1 MTPGEPANASTAG
14 TPRPGAPGPPGRAA
28 VRAFAPPGPGR
39 HAVLAWAR
47 RQAGRTGLRLEILV
61 DPPPPVAGSGAAG
74 LDRFLDRAL
83 GPLAGR
89 STLVD
94 RLSRA
99 AAGARMLVVP
109 QRLAGVDELA
119 DTAYEPVTVVPD
131 EPSHDHGPVVL
142 ALAPRTSDEAVD
154 AAFDAAE
161 QRGAPLLAVHVHDRG
176 RAVPVTCGDQLET
189 VDDECRDWWERLAAW
204 RITHPGV
211 PVELHVAEGDPALA
225 LVVLSFRARLLVLGR
240 SGRGRVLA
248 SVATSPVAPVTLRAR
263 CPVLVVPPPG
273 PPRRSWWPR
282 SG

>member
-1 MTPGEPANASTAG
+1 VGASAAGVPPPGDAEPAA
-14 TPRPGAPGPPGRAA
+14 TPV
-28 VRAFAPPGPGR
+28 VRAFAPPGPER
-39 HAVLAWAR
+39 HAVVAWAR
-47 RQAGRTGLRLEILV
+47 RQAGRTGSRLEILV
-61 DPPPPVAGSGAAG
+61 DPPPPAAGSGAAG
-74 LDRFLDRAL
+74 LGRLLDRAL
-83 GPLAGR
+83 GALAGR

-109 QRLAGVDELA
+109 QRLAGVDELV

-161 QRGAPLLAVHVHDRG
+161 QRGAPLLAVRVRHPAPAPASRDG
-176 RAVPVTCGDQLET
+176 QAEA
-189 VDDECRDWWERLAAW
+189 VDDERREWWERLAAW

-211 PVELHVAEGDPALA
+211 PVELHVAQGDPALA
-225 LVVLSFRARLLVLGR
+225 LVDVSLRARLLVLGR

-273 PPRRSWWPR
+273 PPRRPWWPR